1 MLALMSLWYMGAKAQ
16 ELNDGPYVLY
26 RGDTVVLN
34 SVVRGTAIRNVY
46 PIAKKGNLEVPVN
59 FTAHPEWD
67 FKVKLRQEIVTVPS
81 EFAQPEKLF
90 FVSDVEGEFAG
101 FRRLLL
107 AAGVMDEKYNWTF
120 GKGHMVICGD
130 LFDRGSNV
138 PESIW
143 LIYKLEQSAKAAGG
157 YVHTILGNHDIM
169 NLSGDLRY
177 LQPKYLESAKL
188 MGLDYMSL
196 FKQDTELGRWL
207 RTKNTIEK
215 IGDNLCAHAGIAPQ
229 INKLG
234 LSLQQINALCRP
246 YYDKASA
253 EIKTAGE
260 TVSMFFSGTSSPFWY
275 RGYFME
281 PKATEAEVDETL
293 KLYGVKRI
301 VVGHT
306 IVPGNVG
313 FYYGGKVLG
322 LDVNAHQGDHQGAL
336 FETGKWYKVNDKGER
351 TELKASGL

>member
-1 MLALMSLWYMGAKAQ
+1 MLALMSLCYMGAKAQ

-26 RGDTVVLN
+26 RGDTIVLS

-46 PIAKKGNLEVPVN
+46 PLTKKGELEVPVC
-59 FTAHPEWD
+59 FAAQPEWD
-67 FKVKLRQEIVTVPS
+67 FKVKLRQEVVTEPS
-81 EFAQPEKLF
+81 DFAQPEKLF

-120 GKGHMVICGD
+120 GKGHVVLCGD
-130 LFDRGSNV
+130 LFDRGEQV
-138 PESIW
+138 PETIW
-143 LIYKLEQSAKAAGG
+143 LIYKLEALAKSAGG

-177 LQPKYLESAKL
+177 VQPKYFQSAKL
-188 MGLDYMSL
+188 MGLDYLSI
-196 FKQDTELGRWL
+196 FGVDSELGRWL
-207 RTKNTIEK
+207 RSKNTIEK

-229 INKLG
+229 LNRLG
-234 LSLQQINALCRP
+234 MSLQQINDKCRP
-246 YYDKASA
+246 YYDKARSTIEA
-253 EIKTAGE
+253 AGE
-260 TVSMFFSGTSSPFWY
+260 DVSIFFSGSTSAFWY
-275 RGYFME
+275 RGYFHE

-293 KLYGVKRI
+293 RLYGVKRI

-336 FETGKWYKVNDKGER
+336 FETGKWYKIYEHGDRAEI
-351 TELKASGL
+351 